1 MQPKKSSTWKSIRN
15 IFDQIHLY
23 AGLISG
29 LVVIAVCFSGT
40 IYVYNTEIREFMDS
54 ELYFVEE
61 TGNRM
66 SADELKGSLE
76 KTMESSVVG
85 LMWNEESDRSVQ
97 FTLKKEGEEGRGNTY
112 FVNPYSAEIL
122 GNTSDKTQTAEF
134 MGYMFSLHRWLL
146 LDRVETPILES
157 ISNRDLGRFING
169 VATLLFLLG
178 VITGIVIW
186 VPNKV
191 KSWKQ
196 GLKIKWSGN
205 WKRVNH
211 DIHNTL
217 AFYSLILLFIMSATG
232 PFWSYTWYREGWQ
245 KTWDTYQEPNAK
257 NEKTAKTEQQP
268 EAIAP
273 VEEVNLASF
282 SLEDIFTK
290 TNQELPYK
298 GNIRVSIPSTSSDPI
313 AVSKYKTG
321 FFARSGSDQLTL
333 STSDLSVT
341 EANLFSDLP
350 FRQQIGRS
358 VKSLHTGDIFGQ
370 FSKFL
375 WFVACLIATSLPITG
390 TLIWWNKRKKKPAK
404 KKPNQAK
411 PTQDRIA
418 EMA

>member
-1 MQPKKSSTWKSIRN
+1 MQPKKSTTWKSIRN

-40 IYVYNTEIREFMDS
+40 IYVYNTEIREMMDS

-61 TGNRM
+61 TGERM
-66 SADELKGSLE
+66 SADELKSSLE
-76 KTMESSVVG
+76 KSSDSNVVG

-97 FTLKKEGEEGRGNTY
+97 FTLIRDGEEGRGSTFY
-112 FVNPYSAEIL
+112 VNPYSAEIL
-122 GNTSDKTQTAEF
+122 GNSSDKTSTVEF

-146 LDRVETPILES
+146 LDRIETPILES
-157 ISNRDLGRFING
+157 MSNRDLGRFING

-191 KSWKQ
+191 KNWKQ

-211 DIHNTL
+211 DLHNSL
-217 AFYSLILLFIMSATG
+217 AFYALIFLFIMSATG
-232 PFWSYTWYREGWQ
+232 PFWSYGWYREGWQ
-245 KTWDTYQEPNAK
+245 KTWDTYQAPAPKSEVAAK
-257 NEKTAKTEQQP
+257 PTAEAKP
-268 EAIAP
+268 ELAAP
-273 VEEVNLASF
+273 IEEGNLAVL
-282 SLEDIFTK
+282 SLEDIFAK
-290 TNQELPYK
+290 TNAELPYA
-298 GNIRVSIPSTSSDPI
+298 GNIRVSLPSKSSDLI
-313 AVSKYKTG
+313 SVSKYRTG
-321 FFARSGSDQLTL
+321 FFARAGSDQLTL
-333 STSDLSVT
+333 SAADLSVT

-358 VKSLHTGDIFGQ
+358 VKSLHVGDIFGP

-375 WFVACLIATSLPITG
+375 WFVACLIASSLPITG
-390 TLIWWNKRKKKPAK
+390 TLIWWNKRKKKPTK
-404 KKPNQAK
+404 KKPTEQ
-411 PTQDRIA
+411 RVA

>member
-1 MQPKKSSTWKSIRN
+1 MQPKKTTAWKNIRN

-29 LVVIAVCFSGT
+29 LVVIAVCLSGT

-61 TGNRM
+61 SGDRL
-66 SADELKGSLE
+66 SADELKNTVE
-76 KTMESSVVG
+76 KSSDANVVAV
-85 LMWNEESDRSVQ
+85 MWNTDAERSVQ
-97 FTLKKEGEEGRGNTY
+97 FTLKKEGEEGRGTTY
-112 FVNPYSAEIL
+112 YVNPYTAELL
-122 GNTSDKTQTAEF
+122 GNSSDKTATSEF

-146 LDRVETPILES
+146 LDKIEEPILES
-157 ISNRDLGRFING
+157 MGNRDLGRFING

-196 GLKIKWSGN
+196 GLKIKWDAN

-217 AFYSLILLFIMSATG
+217 AFYSLIFLFIMGATG
-232 PFWSYTWYREGWQ
+232 PFWSYEWYREGWQ
-245 KTWDTYQEPNAK
+245 KTWDTYQEPTPKGENAGK
-257 NEKTAKTEQQP
+257 SKAEPKP
-268 EAIAP
+268 ELATP
-273 VEEVNLASF
+273 VEEGSLAVL
-282 SLEDIFTK
+282 SLEDIFAK
-290 TNQELPYK
+290 TNAELSYA
-298 GNIRVSIPSTSSDPI
+298 GNIRVSLPSKASDPI
-313 AVSKYKTG
+313 SVSKYRTG
-321 FFARSGSDQLTL
+321 FFARAGADQLTL
-333 STSDLSVT
+333 SSADLSVV

-350 FRQQIGRS
+350 FRQQVGRS
-358 VKSLHTGDIFGQ
+358 VKSLHIGDIFGQ

-390 TLIWWNKRKKKPAK
+390 TLIWWNKRKKKPSK
-404 KKPNQAK
+404 KKRVQ
-411 PTQDRIA
+411 TQVA

>member
-1 MQPKKSSTWKSIRN
+1 MKPEKSTAWKSIRN

-29 LVVIAVCFSGT
+29 LVVIAVCLSGT

-61 TGNRM
+61 TGDRM
-66 SADELKGSLE
+66 SADELKSALE
-76 KTMESSVVG
+76 NSSDSDVVG
-85 LMWNEESDRSVQ
+85 VMWNEEADRSVQ
-97 FTLKKEGEEGRGNTY
+97 FTLKKEGEEGRGTTY
-112 FVNPYSAEIL
+112 FVNPYSGEIV
-122 GNTSDKTQTAEF
+122 GNTSDRTKTAEF

-146 LDRVETPILES
+146 LDRIEEPILES
-157 ISNRDLGRFING
+157 MGNRDLGRFING

-196 GLKIKWSGN
+196 GLKIKWSAN

-217 AFYSLILLFIMSATG
+217 AFYSLIFLFIMGATG
-232 PFWSYTWYREGWQ
+232 PFWSYSWYREGWQ
-245 KTWDTYQEPNAK
+245 KTWDTYQEPAPRGENTERSN
-257 NEKTAKTEQQP
+257 NEPKAE
-268 EAIAP
+268 EATSEAALPI
-273 VEEVNLASF
+273 V
-282 SLEDIFTK
+282 SLEDIFAK
-290 TNQELPYK
+290 TNAELPYA
-298 GNIRVSIPSTSSDPI
+298 GNIRVSLPSKASDPI
-313 AVSKYKTG
+313 SVSKYRTG
-321 FFARSGSDQLTL
+321 FFARAGADQLTM
-333 STSDLSVT
+333 SSVDLSVT
-341 EANLFSDLP
+341 EANLFSDMPL
-350 FRQQIGRS
+350 RQQIGRS
-358 VKSLHTGDIFGQ
+358 VKSLHVGDIFGQ

-390 TLIWWNKRKKKPAK
+390 TLIWWNKRKKKPSK
-404 KKPNQAK
+404 KKPAV
-411 PTQDRIA
+411 RHVA

>member
-1 MQPKKSSTWKSIRN
+1 MQPKSSFTWKSIRN

-29 LVVIAVCFSGT
+29 LVVIAVCLSGT

-61 TGNRM
+61 GGQRM
-66 SADELKGSLE
+66 SADELKKSLE
-76 KTMESSVVG
+76 SVNDANVVG
-85 LMWNEESDRSVQ
+85 VMWNEEANRTVQ
-97 FTLKKEGEEGRGNTY
+97 FTLKKKDEEGRGNTY
-112 FVNPYSAEIL
+112 FVNPYSGEL
-122 GNTSDKTQTAEF
+122 VGNTADRTATAEF

-146 LDRVETPILES
+146 LDRIEEPILES
-157 ISNRDLGRFING
+157 MGNRDLGRFING

-196 GLKIKWSGN
+196 GLKIKWSAN

-211 DIHNTL
+211 DLHNTL
-217 AFYSLILLFIMSATG
+217 AFYSLIFLFIMAATG

-245 KTWDTYQEPNAK
+245 KTWDIYQEPSPRAGNAEGPGRGPK
-257 NEKTAKTEQQP
+257 PEKVDSEVPLPIVSLDEVFAKTN
-268 EAIAP
+268 A
-273 VEEVNLASF
+273 
-282 SLEDIFTK
+282 
-290 TNQELPYK
+290 ELPYV
-298 GNIRVSIPSTSSDPI
+298 GNIRVSLPSKASDPVG
-313 AVSKYKTG
+313 VSKYRTG
-321 FFARSGSDQLTL
+321 FFARAGADQLTL
-333 STSDLSVT
+333 SSSDLSVT

-358 VKSLHTGDIFGQ
+358 VKSLHVGDIFGQ

-390 TLIWWNKRKKKPAK
+390 TLIWWNKRKKKPGK
-404 KKPNQAK
+404 KKPVARK
-411 PTQDRIA
+411 VA

>member
-61 TGNRM
+61 AGNRM
-66 SADELKGSLE
+66 SADELKSSLE
-76 KTMESSVVG
+76 KSTDSKVVG
-85 LMWNEESDRSVQ
+85 LMWNEETDRTVQ
-97 FTLKKEGEEGRGNTY
+97 FTLKNEDEEGKGDTY
-112 FVNPYSAEIL
+112 YVNPYSAEIL
-122 GNTSDKTQTAEF
+122 GNTADKTRTAEF
-134 MGYMFSLHRWLL
+134 MSYMFSLHRWLL
-146 LDRVETPILES
+146 LDRIETPILQS
-157 ISNRDLGRFING
+157 MGNRDLGRFING

-211 DIHNTL
+211 DLHNSL
-217 AFYSLILLFIMSATG
+217 AFYSLIFLFIMSATG
-232 PFWSYTWYREGWQ
+232 PYWSYTWYREGWQ
-245 KTWDTYQEPNAK
+245 KTWDTYQAPAAK
-257 NEKTAKTEQQP
+257 SENTAKTEAEPIP
-268 EAIAP
+268 EASNSLP
-273 VEEVNLASF
+273 ESTLVNL
-282 SLEDIFTK
+282 SLNDILAK
-290 TNQELPYK
+290 TNKELPYE
-298 GNIRVSIPSTSSDPI
+298 GNTRISLASITSDPI
-313 AVSKYKTG
+313 SVSKYRTG
-321 FFARSGSDQLTL
+321 FFARAGSDQLKL
-333 STSDLSVT
+333 SPVDLTIT

-358 VKSLHTGDIFGQ
+358 VKSLHMGDIFGQ

-390 TLIWWNKRKKKPAK
+390 TLIWWNKRKKKPTK
-404 KKPNQAK
+404 KKRSEQ
-411 PTQDRIA
+411 RVA

>member
-29 LVVIAVCFSGT
+29 LVVVAVCLTGT

-54 ELYFVEE
+54 ELYFVEKSGE
-61 TGNRM
+61 RL
-66 SADELKGSLE
+66 SADELKSSLE
-76 KTMESSVVG
+76 KSTNSNVVG
-85 LMWNEESDRSVQ
+85 LMWNEETDRSVQ
-97 FTLKKEGEEGRGNTY
+97 FTLKNEGEEGRGTTY
-112 FVNPYSAEIL
+112 FVDPYSAEIL
-122 GNTSDKTQTAEF
+122 GNTSDRTQTAEF
-134 MGYMFSLHRWLL
+134 MSYIFSLHRWLL
-146 LDRVETPILES
+146 LDKIEEPLLES
-157 ISNRDLGRFING
+157 MSNRDLGRFING

-211 DIHNTL
+211 DLHNSL
-217 AFYSLILLFIMSATG
+217 AFYSLIFLFIMSATG
-232 PFWSYTWYREGWQ
+232 PFWSYEWYREGWQ
-245 KTWDTYQEPNAK
+245 KTWDTYQEPAPK
-257 NEKTAKTEQQP
+257 GEKAEKRKP
-268 EAIAP
+268 ETMPETTNP
-273 VEEVNLASF
+273 VEEGSLAVL
-282 SLEDIFTK
+282 SLEDIFAK
-290 TNQELPYK
+290 TNSSLPYA
-298 GNIRVSIPSTSSDPI
+298 GNIRVSLPTTAAEPI
-313 AVSKYKTG
+313 SISKYRTG
-321 FFARSGSDQLTL
+321 FFARAGADQLTL
-333 STSDLSVT
+333 SSTDLSVT

-358 VKSLHTGDIFGQ
+358 VKALHVGDIFGQ

-390 TLIWWNKRKKKPAK
+390 TLIWWNKRKKKPSK
-404 KKPNQAK
+404 KKPSQ
-411 PTQDRIA
+411 QRMA

>member
-1 MQPKKSSTWKSIRN
+1 MQPKKSTAWKSIRN

-29 LVVIAVCFSGT
+29 LVVIAVCLSGT
-40 IYVYNTEIREFMDS
+40 VYVYNTEIREFMDS

-61 TGNRM
+61 TGPRM
-66 SADELKGSLE
+66 TADELRSSLE
-76 KTMESSVVG
+76 QSAESKVVG

-97 FTLKKEGEEGRGNTY
+97 FTLKKEGEEGRGTTY
-112 FVNPYSAEIL
+112 YVNPYSAEIL
-122 GNTSDKTQTAEF
+122 GNTSDRTQTAEF

-146 LDRVETPILES
+146 LDQIEEPILES
-157 ISNRDLGRFING
+157 MGNRDLGRFING

-196 GLKIKWSGN
+196 GLKVKWSAN

-211 DIHNTL
+211 DLHNTL
-217 AFYSLILLFIMSATG
+217 AFYSLIFLFIMGATG
-232 PFWSYTWYREGWQ
+232 PFWSYSWYREGWQ
-245 KTWDTYQEPNAK
+245 KTWDTYQESPGPRGGNA
-257 NEKTAKTEQQP
+257 EGPRRGGAKPEIADTE
-268 EAIAP
+268 
-273 VEEVNLASF
+273 ASVPML
-282 SLEDIFTK
+282 SLEDVFAK
-290 TNQELPYK
+290 TNAELPYE
-298 GNIRVSIPSTSSDPI
+298 GNIRVSIPSKASDPVS
-313 AVSKYKTG
+313 VSKYRTG
-321 FFARSGSDQLTL
+321 FFARAGADQLTL
-333 STSDLSVT
+333 SSTDLSVT

-358 VKSLHTGDIFGQ
+358 VKSLHVGDIFGQ

-404 KKPNQAK
+404 KKPIARQV
-411 PTQDRIA
+411 A

>member
-1 MQPKKSSTWKSIRN
+1 MQPKKSTAWKSIRN

-29 LVVIAVCFSGT
+29 LVVIAVCLSGT

-61 TGNRM
+61 SGNRM
-66 SADELKGSLE
+66 SADELRSELE
-76 KTMESSVVG
+76 VAAESNVVAV
-85 LMWNEESDRSVQ
+85 MWNEDADRSVQ
-97 FTLKKEGEEGRGNTY
+97 FTLKKEGEEGRGSTY
-112 FVNPYSAEIL
+112 YVNPYTAEIL
-122 GNTSDKTQTAEF
+122 GNSSDKTATGEF

-146 LDRVETPILES
+146 LDRIETPILES
-157 ISNRDLGRFING
+157 MGNRDLGRFING

-196 GLKIKWSGN
+196 GLKIKWGAN

-217 AFYSLILLFIMSATG
+217 AFYSLIFLFIMGATG
-232 PFWSYTWYREGWQ
+232 PFWSYSWYREGWQ
-245 KTWDTYQEPNAK
+245 KTWDTYQEPAPRGENAGK
-257 NEKTAKTEQQP
+257 PKAEQKP
-268 EAIAP
+268 ELETPI
-273 VEEVNLASF
+273 EEGNLAVL
-282 SLEDIFTK
+282 SLEDIFAK
-290 TNQELPYK
+290 TNAELSYA
-298 GNIRVSIPSTSSDPI
+298 GNIRVSLPSKASDPI
-313 AVSKYKTG
+313 SVSKYRTG

-333 STSDLSVT
+333 SSADLSVT
-341 EANLFSDLP
+341 EANLFTDLP
-350 FRQQIGRS
+350 WRQQVGRS
-358 VKSLHTGDIFGQ
+358 VKSLHVGDIFGQ
-370 FSKFL
+370 FSKLL

-390 TLIWWNKRKKKPAK
+390 TLIWWNKRKKKTSK
-404 KKPNQAK
+404 KKPAQ
-411 PTQDRIA
+411 TRVA

>member
-1 MQPKKSSTWKSIRN
+1 MQPKKSTVWKSIRN

-29 LVVIAVCFSGT
+29 LVVIAVCLSGT

-54 ELYFVEE
+54 ELYFVKES
-61 TGNRM
+61 GDRM
-66 SADELKGSLE
+66 SADQLKSELEMAS
-76 KTMESSVVG
+76 ESNVVG
-85 LMWNEESDRSVQ
+85 VMWNEEADRSVQ
-97 FTLKKEGEEGRGNTY
+97 FTLKKEGEEGRGSTY
-112 FVNPYSAEIL
+112 YINPYTAEIL
-122 GNTSDKTQTAEF
+122 GNSSDKTATGEF

-146 LDRVETPILES
+146 LDRVETPVLES
-157 ISNRDLGRFING
+157 MGNRDLGRFING

-196 GLKIKWSGN
+196 GLKVKWSGN

-211 DIHNTL
+211 DLHNTL
-217 AFYSLILLFIMSATG
+217 AFYSLIFLFIMGATG

-245 KTWDTYQEPNAK
+245 KTWDTYQEPAPRGERAGK
-257 NEKTAKTEQQP
+257 PKAEPKP
-268 EAIAP
+268 EFETPI
-273 VEEVNLASF
+273 VEGRLAVL
-282 SLEDIFTK
+282 SLEDIFAK
-290 TNQELPYK
+290 TNEEFSYA
-298 GNIRVSIPSTSSDPI
+298 GNIRVSLPSKATDPI
-313 AVSKYKTG
+313 SVSKYRTG

-333 STSDLSVT
+333 SSTDLSVT

-350 FRQQIGRS
+350 WRQQVGRS
-358 VKSLHTGDIFGQ
+358 VKSLHVGDIFGQ

-404 KKPNQAK
+404 KKL
-411 PTQDRIA
+411 TQTRVA